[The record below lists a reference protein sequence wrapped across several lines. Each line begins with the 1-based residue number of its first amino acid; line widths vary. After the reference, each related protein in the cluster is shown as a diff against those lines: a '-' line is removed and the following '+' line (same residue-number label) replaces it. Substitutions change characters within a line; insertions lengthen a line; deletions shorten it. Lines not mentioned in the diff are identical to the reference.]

1 MAIHISVG
9 TDLQGDANLYLQWV
23 DAEGNA
29 IEYLTAAELNNRL
42 EDIQEAVGWLFEPG
56 GENPRFTP
64 AELANL
70 RVAVRAYQA
79 LLQGRLPNLTEL
91 QREEIPVPP
100 ATATFTAEELFSA
113 NVMSPEDLDELLK
126 HLGKQE

>member
-9 TDLQGDANLYLQWV
+9 TDLQGDANLYLQRLNESG
-23 DAEGNA
+23 DGGDF
-29 IEYLTAAELNNRL
+29 LTAAELNNRL

-64 AELANL
+64 VEQANL

-79 LLQGRLPNLTEL
+79 LLQGRLPDLRVL
-91 QREEIPVPP
+91 QSDEIPVRPE
-100 ATATFTAEELFSA
+100 TAFLSSGELFSTD
-113 NVMSPEDLDELLK
+113 VMSPEDLDELLK
-126 HLGKQE
+126 NLGEKE